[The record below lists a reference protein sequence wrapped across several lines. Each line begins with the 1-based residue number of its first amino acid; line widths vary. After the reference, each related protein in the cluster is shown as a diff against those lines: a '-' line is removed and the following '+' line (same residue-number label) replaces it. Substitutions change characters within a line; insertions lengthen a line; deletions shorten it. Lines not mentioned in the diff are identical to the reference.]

1 MDAAKRYR
9 VDTEKI
15 QKAVAEDFGRDGS
28 AKSLSQRKP
37 KRQPPRVRRHFGSHL
52 AGVSLKGN
60 YAFFIACPLSIR
72 DEEVLDSSW
81 LAAYSHRELNH
92 LHVKESA
99 HRRASE

>member
-1 MDAAKRYR
+1 MDATKRYR
-9 VDTEKI
+9 VETEKI
-15 QKAVAEDFGRDGS
+15 QKAMAEDFAEKLKRKTS
-28 AKSLSQRKP
+28 VAKKYQSGSQRV
-37 KRQPPRVRRHFGSHL
+37 RQHFGSHL
-52 AGVSLKGN
+52 AGSSQGESPLSHSG
-60 YAFFIACPLSIR
+60 PLSIR